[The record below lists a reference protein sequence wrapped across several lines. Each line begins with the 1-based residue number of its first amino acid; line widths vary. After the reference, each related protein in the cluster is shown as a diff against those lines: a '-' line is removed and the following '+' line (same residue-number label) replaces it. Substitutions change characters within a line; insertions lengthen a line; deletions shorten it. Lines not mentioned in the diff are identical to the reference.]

1 MHVEGLGAPVYRFA
15 QGFAWLEVGYALFRD
30 RHGFAAAWIAA
41 HARRAVID
49 GKTAKAPNLD
59 PMAFDQGLAHGVQNG
74 LDGVFGIARITRP
87 VPSRLASC
95 ARRTPA
101 MMEMATVPGPTNAFA
116 C

>member
-1 MHVEGLGAPVYRFA
+1 MHVEGLGALVYRFA

-59 PMAFDQGLAHGVQNG
+59 PMAFDQGLADGVKDG
-74 LDGVFGIARITRP
+74 LDGEFSVLVRE
-87 VPSRLASC
+87 LAK
-95 ARRTPA
+95 AGGQFFDEVRAGHGVLGHR
-101 MMEMATVPGPTNAFA
+101 VIQ
-116 C
+116 